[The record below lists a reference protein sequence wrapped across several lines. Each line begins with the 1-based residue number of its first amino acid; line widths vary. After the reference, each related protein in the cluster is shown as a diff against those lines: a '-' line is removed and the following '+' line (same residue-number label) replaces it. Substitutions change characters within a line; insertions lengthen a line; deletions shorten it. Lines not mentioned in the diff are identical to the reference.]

1 MKISSNP
8 LILSGAR
15 WFWWIAGLSLI
26 NTIAGI
32 SNTNVNFVM
41 GLSMVTLA
49 NMAFASNLA
58 LVLAVS
64 GGLIAFYFFM
74 GWYAQ
79 REKLWGCYLG
89 LAVYAVDTALCLFL
103 KDWFSAA
110 FHAWALWAI
119 FRATQPL
126 RQKQSNA
133 A

>member
-64 GGLIAFYFFM
+64 GGLIAFYFFI
-74 GWYAQ
+74 
-79 REKLWGCYLG
+79 C
-89 LAVYAVDTALCLFL
+89 F
-103 KDWFSAA
+103 
-110 FHAWALWAI
+110 I
-119 FRATQPL
+119 
-126 RQKQSNA
+126 
-133 A
+133 